1 MRLIKAIVLAAATFG
16 TASVALACPG
26 DDCACE
32 KKAGAK
38 GEHPKQQAKEL
49 EKVSVKDAAAM
60 QKAGKIIMVDANGDN
75 TRKKEGYVPGARLLT
90 NYKTYDV
97 KELNATKKDTLV
109 FYCGSERCSAAPKA
123 ATIAAA
129 KGYNAKV
136 MHAGI
141 KGWIKAGHPT
151 KKL

>member
-1 MRLIKAIVLAAATFG
+1 MRLMKVMILAATFG

-26 DDCACE
+26 KDKAAKANKEHQAE
-32 KKAGAK
+32 KK
-38 GEHPKQQAKEL
+38 EL
-49 EKVSVKDAAAM
+49 AKVSVKDAADM

-90 NYKTYDV
+90 NYKTFDV
-97 KELNATKKDTLV
+97 KELKATKKDTLV

-136 MHAGI
+136 MDAGI
-141 KGWIKAGHPT
+141 KGWIKAGYPT
-151 KKL
+151 AKL